1 MLKDNHCYTYLKEK
15 KLKKSE
21 RIFWL
26 LGSLDELNAVLGI
39 ARVFVTSSHLKK
51 KITLI
56 QEEILTA
63 GSQIVLDKDFTNF
76 KEKTERLEKEIEQI
90 KKPKLKKFIKPGKK
104 KSEVFLHFA
113 RVICRRV
120 EREFVKEENKKWQ
133 NLIDYLNRLSLLLF
147 WWAVKEKE

>member
-39 ARVFVTSSHLKK
+39 ARAFIPSLLIKR
-51 KITLI
+51 KIALI

-63 GSQIVLDKDFTNF
+63 GSQIVLDKDFSNF
-76 KEKTERLEKEIEQI
+76 QKKTERLEKEIEEI
-90 KKPKLKKFIKPGKK
+90 KKPQLKKFVKPGRK
-104 KSEVFLHFA
+104 KSEAFLHFA

-133 NLIDYLNRLSLLLF
+133 DFIDYLNRLSLLLF